1 MMGGLFPTGS
11 NSIDG
16 LLDELSGNAGIPSFE
31 VSLVPRVSFAVAVVP
46 QVKFNPTTP
55 AEDTER

>member
-1 MMGGLFPTGS
+1 MGGMFPVGS

-16 LLDELSGNAGIPSFE
+16 LIDELSGNAGIPSCE
-31 VSLVPRVSFAVAVVP
+31 VSVVP
-46 QVKFNPTTP
+46 KIAFSVATAPKVKFNPTTP